1 MLFLTLLPAAFTPLH
16 AQQRREL
23 TTMTHTELLELA
35 EYIKAWFETPSGK
48 KVLGQHGGQL
58 FGNLHSTGHFTPWHR
73 ITVRMLEDFLLT
85 QPNGHNYVPL
95 PKWEP
100 VFADGT
106 PNPLPI
112 YFNGKKPDGSD
123 YAWFSEPCL
132 TPALAET
139 SPVVHVPPANLNQ
152 PWFRSLTTESPD
164 VPHNFLY
171 LDDNIC
177 QPGTGGTPS
186 LFFCD
191 ESSNDFSDY
200 AAFADKLEHCYH
212 DRIHIALGSS
222 PDGNGRLMLTDRA
235 VCAVTFWP
243 LHAWIDDLRYRY
255 EYECAGSFGVVDP
268 APIASSVV
276 WNSSRNVT
284 GEVIIEAGGTLSITG
299 IATVI
304 QFADSEYNQ
313 RRTRIVVKPG
323 GRLEVS
329 DGAKLTGLELIGEL
343 GHSSTAPQHSTS
355 PHVDTRSAWD
365 GIYVAPVTAAGQT
378 PGRVE
383 LSEAY
388 ILHARIGIHSP
399 DGSALITAN
408 GTTFKNNRY
417 DVILGSRAS
426 TQINNGS
433 RFNSCNFLTDE
444 KLRDAVW
451 AFVHDHSGSH
461 QHYEY
466 HFKEA
471 LSPFPEAHV
480 KLSHVRDVKFNNC
493 WFEHSE
499 NHTGHAGV
507 DNNSIHKGEG
517 INAFLSDFKVFGT
530 NFNNL
535 GSGIRSIGDYAA
547 SMFNR
552 VQVDLCFFENNLQGV
567 TILGNSLSRI
577 AGSTFNVPASGGIP
591 YGIFAKEGPALLI
604 QDNMFTT
611 WGAGFVNAGIV
622 VENDC
627 DIVNNWLFSNDLTNL
642 GNGVLSQG
650 RSVSLNISC
659 NDFRQFTNKF
669 SIAVVGGEL
678 NDQGDCDI
686 FPGGNWWDDLGA
698 TGLHHIYKAPNVPGF
713 AYSAHSNRVPT
724 AVSSG
729 INVIPCFYNYLQ
741 APCEQLELNF
751 GSPETTQ
758 NARITT
764 LQSQINGSTGTERE
778 ALEQEQRGA
787 LYEVLRKRIDE
798 NGPLSAYQF
807 LSQKASEGVGVY
819 PRDLAVSAMDAQL
832 WPAAQQHIYTLPA
845 ADPDRAFL
853 QWLLP
858 VRQSGRSM
866 AQLTEPEIAAFKILR
881 DTRPSNNCIHVALD
895 NDLLDEVIFD
905 TPFVPN
911 PGPLPEGEKP
921 KSFRPDNNDKA
932 PTEPAAWSVFPN
944 PAGDRINIACADL
957 PSGSLMYVQFFD
969 IMGRPIKRQALSS
982 AALTEI
988 ATADLPQGMYALQ
1001 VRCAGLTYS
1010 TRVLIS
1016 RP

>member
-1 MLFLTLLPAAFTPLH
+1 MLFLALLPAAFTPLH

-23 TTMTHTELLELA
+23 TTMTHSELLELA
-35 EYIKAWFETPSGK
+35 EYIKAWFETPSAK
-48 KVLGQHGGQL
+48 EVLKDHVGI
-58 FGNLHSTGHFTPWHR
+58 FGNLHSTAHFTPWHR

-106 PNPLPI
+106 LNPLPA
-112 YFNGKKPDGSD
+112 YFNGKTPDGNSYPD
-123 YAWFSEPCL
+123 WFSVPCL
-132 TPALAET
+132 GYTGLPDSTTEE
-139 SPVVHVPPANLNQ
+139 S
-152 PWFRSLTTESPD
+152 WFRSLTSESANI
-164 VPHNFLY
+164 PHNFLY
-171 LDDNIC
+171 LNDNIC
-177 QPGTGGTPS
+177 TSSTGGTSP
-186 LFFCD
+186 FYHCIQ
-191 ESSNDFSDY
+191 SSSDFSDY
-200 AAFADKLEHCYH
+200 AAFSDKLEHCYH
-212 DRIHIALGSS
+212 DRIHAELGASS
-222 PDGNGRLMLTDRA
+222 GMNTPIMGTDRA

-243 LHAWIDDLRYRY
+243 LHAWVDDLRYRY
-255 EYECAGSFGVVDP
+255 EYECAGSFHVVDP
-268 APIASSVV
+268 APINSLVV
-276 WNSSRNVT
+276 WSDPRNVT
-284 GEVIIEAGGTLSITG
+284 GEVIIEAGGELRITG
-299 IATVI
+299 VATVI

-329 DGAKLTGLELIGEL
+329 GGAKLQGLEQIGEK
-343 GHSSTAPQHSTS
+343 GHTMHLPGHVVSPQ
-355 PHVDTRSAWD
+355 VDTRSAWD
-365 GIYVAPVTAAGQT
+365 GIYVEPVSSSGDTAAKI
-378 PGRVE
+378 E
-383 LSEAY
+383 LSNAH

-399 DGSALITAN
+399 DGSAFITAN
-408 GTTFKNNRY
+408 ETTFKNNRY
-417 DVILGSRAS
+417 DVILGSRTS
-426 TQINNGS
+426 TQTNNGS

-499 NHTGHAGV
+499 NHAGHAGV

-577 AGSTFNVPASGGIP
+577 AGSTFNVPATGGIP

-650 RSVSLNISC
+650 RSVNLNISC
-659 NDFRQFTNKF
+659 NQFYQFTNKF
-669 SIAVVGGEL
+669 SIAVVSGEL

-698 TGLHHIYKAPNVPGF
+698 TGQHHIYKAPNVPGF
-713 AYSAHSNRVPT
+713 QYDAHSDRIPT
-724 AVSSG
+724 ALSSG
-729 INVIPCFYNYLQ
+729 ISIQNCLYTYQ
-741 APCEQLELNF
+741 ERPCEELELYF

-758 NARITT
+758 NARITA
-764 LQSQINGSTGTERE
+764 LQSQINGSTGAERE
-778 ALEQEQRGA
+778 ALEKEQRGA

-832 WPAAQQHIYTLPA
+832 WPAAQQHIYALPA
-845 ADPDRAFL
+845 TDPDRDFL

-911 PGPLPEGEKP
+911 PGPLPEGDKP
-921 KSFRPDNNDKA
+921 KNLVPANKDDAQVSSAFRIY
-932 PTEPAAWSVFPN
+932 PN
-944 PAGDRINIACADL
+944 PANDHINIECPVLPAD
-957 PSGSLMYVQFFD
+957 GLMHIHIYD
-969 IMGRPIKRQALSS
+969 GMGRRVKQAQTAA
-982 AALTEI
+982 AALANVSTG
-988 ATADLPQGMYALQ
+988 DLTPGLYVVE
-1001 VRCAGLTYS
+1001 VRCSGEVFRAK
-1010 TRVLIS
+1010 VMVS
-1016 RP
+1016 RR

>member
-1 MLFLTLLPAAFTPLH
+1 
-16 AQQRREL
+16 
-23 TTMTHTELLELA
+23 MTHSELLELA
-35 EYIKAWFETPSGK
+35 EYIKAWFASPSGA
-48 KVLGQHGGQL
+48 KVLSDHGDPT
-58 FGNLHSTGHFTPWHR
+58 FASIHNTGHFTPWHR

-100 VFADGT
+100 TFPDGT
-106 PNPLPI
+106 MNCLPA
-112 YFNGKKPDGSD
+112 YFNGKKPDGLTHYNWYSSEYNVPDNGPVPDFLTLRNLCISVPHTFLYSTNNICAASNQGVQGHQLCTTQFQHAD
-123 YAWFSEPCL
+123 YAS
-132 TPALAET
+132 
-139 SPVVHVPPANLNQ
+139 
-152 PWFRSLTTESPD
+152 
-164 VPHNFLY
+164 
-171 LDDNIC
+171 
-177 QPGTGGTPS
+177 
-186 LFFCD
+186 
-191 ESSNDFSDY
+191 
-200 AAFADKLEHCYH
+200 FADNLEHCYH
-212 DRIHIALGSS
+212 DVIHGQLGSNPWPNVIERIMS
-222 PDGNGRLMLTDRA
+222 TSAA
-235 VCAVTFWP
+235 VKTITFWP
-243 LHAWIDDLRYRY
+243 LHAWVDDLRYRY

-284 GEVIIEAGGTLSITG
+284 GEVIIEAGGTLTISG
-299 IATVI
+299 AQTVI

-323 GRLEVS
+323 GRLVVS
-329 DGAKLTGLELIGEL
+329 GGAKLTGLEKIGSE
-343 GHSSTAPQHSTS
+343 GHNVLDHPYS

-365 GIYVAPVTAAGQT
+365 GIYVEPVTAAGQT

-383 LSEAY
+383 LSDAH

-399 DGSALITAN
+399 DGSAFITAN

-417 DVILGSRAS
+417 DVILGSRKSAP
-426 TQINNGS
+426 INNGS
-433 RFNSCNFLTDE
+433 RFNLCNFLTDE

-471 LSPFPEAHV
+471 LSPYPEAHV
-480 KLSHVRDVKFNNC
+480 KLSHVRDVKFDNC
-493 WFEHSE
+493 WFHH
-499 NHTGHAGV
+499 NGHPGV
-507 DNNSIHKGEG
+507 NDTPRLKGEG
-517 INAFLSDFKVFGT
+517 INAFLSDFKVSGT
-530 NFNNL
+530 TFTNL

-547 SMFNR
+547 SLLNR
-552 VQVDLCFFENNLQGV
+552 VQVVDNCFFGGNLQGV
-567 TILGNSLSRI
+567 TILGNSLSHI
-577 AGSTFNVPASGGIP
+577 ENSFFGVPPTGGTP

-604 QDNMFTT
+604 RDNIFTT
-611 WGAGFVNAGIV
+611 DGGGGTVNAGIV

-650 RSVSLNISC
+650 RSVNLNISC
-659 NDFRQFTNKF
+659 NRFYQFTNKF
-669 SIAVVGGEL
+669 SIAVVSGEL
-678 NDQGDCDI
+678 NDQGRCAR

-698 TGLHHIYKAPNVPGF
+698 TGQHHIYKAPNVPGF
-713 AYSAHSNRVPT
+713 AYSAHSDREPT
-724 AVSSG
+724 AISSG
-729 INVIPCFYNYLQ
+729 ISVIPCNYQYFQ
-741 APCEQLELNF
+741 APCEQLVLDF
-751 GSPETTQ
+751 GAPESTQ
-758 NARITT
+758 NARIAT
-764 LQSQINGSTGTERE
+764 LQSQINGSAGAERE
-778 ALEQEQRGA
+778 ALEKEQRGA

-807 LSQKASEGVGVY
+807 LSQKASEGVGIY

-832 WPAAQQHIYTLPA
+832 WPAAQQHIYALPA

-858 VRQSGRSM
+858 VRQSGRSL

-895 NDLLDEVIFD
+895 NGVLDEVIFD
-905 TPFVPN
+905 MPFVPN
-911 PGPLPEGEKP
+911 PGPLPEGDKP
-921 KSFRPDNNDKA
+921 KTFRPDSGSSKTQ
-932 PTEPAAWSVFPN
+932 TELTSWSVFPN

-957 PSGSLMYVQFFD
+957 PSGSPMHVLFFD
-969 IMGRPIKRQALSS
+969 VMGRPVKRQVLPATS
-982 AALTEI
+982 LTEI

-1001 VRCAGLTYS
+1001 IRCAGSTYS

>member
-23 TTMTHTELLELA
+23 TTMTHSELLELA
-35 EYIKAWFETPSGK
+35 EHIKAWFETPSAK
-48 KVLGQHGGQL
+48 EVLKDHGGI
-58 FGNLHSTGHFTPWHR
+58 FGNLHSTAHFTPWHR

-106 PNPLPI
+106 LNPLPA
-112 YFNGKKPDGSD
+112 YFNGKTPDGNSYPD
-123 YAWFSEPCL
+123 WFSVPCL
-132 TPALAET
+132 GYTGLPASTTEE
-139 SPVVHVPPANLNQ
+139 S
-152 PWFRSLTTESPD
+152 WFRSLTSESANI
-164 VPHNFLY
+164 PHNFLY
-171 LDDNIC
+171 LNDNIC
-177 QPGTGGTPS
+177 TSSTGGTSP
-186 LFFCD
+186 FYHCIQ
-191 ESSNDFSDY
+191 SSSDFSDY
-200 AAFADKLEHCYH
+200 AAFSDKLEHCYH
-212 DRIHIALGSS
+212 DRIHAELGASS
-222 PDGNGRLMLTDRA
+222 GMNTPIMGTDRA

-243 LHAWIDDLRYRY
+243 LHAWVDDLRYRY
-255 EYECAGSFGVVDP
+255 EYECAGSFHVVDP
-268 APIASSVV
+268 APINSLVV
-276 WNSSRNVT
+276 WSDPRNVT
-284 GEVIIEAGGTLSITG
+284 GEVIIEAGGELRITG
-299 IATVI
+299 VATVI

-329 DGAKLTGLELIGEL
+329 GGAKLQGLEQIGEE
-343 GHSSTAPQHSTS
+343 GHTMHLPGHVVSPQ
-355 PHVDTRSAWD
+355 VDPRSAWD
-365 GIYVAPVTAAGQT
+365 GIYVEPVSGSGHSAA
-378 PGRVE
+378 E
-383 LSEAY
+383 IDLSDAH

-399 DGSALITAN
+399 DGSAFITAN

-417 DVILGSRAS
+417 DVILGSRESA
-426 TQINNGS
+426 QINNGS
-433 RFNSCNFLTDE
+433 LFSQCDFVTDE

-451 AFVHDHSGSH
+451 ELVHDTPGSH
-461 QHYEY
+461 QHYQY

-471 LSPFPEAHV
+471 LNPYPEAHV
-480 KLSHVRDVKFNNC
+480 KLSHVRDVEFAQSRF
-493 WFEHSE
+493 WHS
-499 NHTGHAGV
+499 GHSGV
-507 DNNSIHKGEG
+507 NDTPIRKGEG
-517 INAFLSDFKVFGT
+517 INAFLSDIKVTATQFIQ
-530 NFNNL
+530 L

-547 SMFNR
+547 SLLNR
-552 VQVDLCFFENNLQGV
+552 VQVSGCYFQNNTEGV

-577 AGSTFNVPASGGIP
+577 ENCAFDVPSTGGLP

-604 QDNMFTT
+604 RDNIFTT
-611 WGAGFVNAGIV
+611 WGAGSINAGIV
-622 VENDC
+622 IENDC
-627 DIVNNWLFSNDLTNL
+627 DIVNNWLFSNDLTDL
-642 GNGVLSQG
+642 GNGILSQG

-659 NDFRQFTNKF
+659 NEFRQFTNKF

-729 INVIPCFYNYLQ
+729 INVIPCSYNYLQ

-758 NARITT
+758 NARITV
-764 LQSQINGSTGTERE
+764 LQSQINGSTGAERE

-798 NGPLSAYQF
+798 NGPLLAYQY

-832 WPAAQQHIYTLPA
+832 WPAAQQHIYALPTS
-845 ADPDRAFL
+845 DPDRAFL

-881 DTRPSNNCIHVALD
+881 DTRPSNNCVHIALD
-895 NDLLDEVIFD
+895 NVLLDEVIFD

-911 PGPLPEGEKP
+911 PGPLPEGDKP
-921 KSFRPDNNDKA
+921 KTFRPDSGSSKTQ
-932 PTEPAAWSVFPN
+932 TEPTSWSVFPN
-944 PAGDRINIACADL
+944 PAGDRINIACTDV
-957 PSGSLMYVQFFD
+957 PSGSPMHVLFFD
-969 IMGRPIKRQALSS
+969 IMGRPVKRQMLSAS
-982 AALTEI
+982 ALTEI
-988 ATADLPQGMYALQ
+988 ATADLPHGMYALQ